1 MFLQA
6 RTDELRIQKRFL
18 NDMFA
23 RVKQEYLERR
33 LRQQQ
38 IEQMLG
44 HKGNLAA
51 LPSTS
56 AEEAGPSNALALRP
70 ADSSALA
77 DQADASPGQGNFS
90 YAFCRHWEILPLCS
104 QSLLCLRRCA
114 EPVLA
119 PQCAWHGVHVQLIN
133 RALQLT
139 PSNVC
144 LAQCLHL
151 NLQCMLAD
159 AWQMVTHAQNPV
171 FAYCLGRK
179 PSTRCHRLTAVS
191 SMLLRL
197 S

>member
-56 AEEAGPSNALALRP
+56 AQEAGPSNALALRP

-77 DQADASPGQGNFS
+77 DQADASPGQGSFS
-90 YAFCRHWEILPLCS
+90 YAFCTHWEFPVCSVFTGRFRRYAVSHGHVSGDVHSQCLRCNVPGRKRMCSLPLGLCS
-104 QSLLCLRRCA
+104 SHHQMY
-114 EPVLA
+114 V
-119 PQCAWHGVHVQLIN
+119 WHNIC
-133 RALQLT
+133 T
-139 PSNVC
+139 
-144 LAQCLHL
+144 
-151 NLQCMLAD
+151 
-159 AWQMVTHAQNPV
+159 
-171 FAYCLGRK
+171 
-179 PSTRCHRLTAVS
+179 
-191 SMLLRL
+191 
-197 S
+197 

>member
-1 MFLQA
+1 MHPHAIGVETHICTLHQPPPLVFLQA

-44 HKGNLAA
+44 HRGNLAA

-77 DQADASPGQGNFS
+77 DQADASPGQGNLQ
-90 YAFCRHWEILPLCS
+90 C
-104 QSLLCLRRCA
+104 LLCFHQETEL
-114 EPVLA
+114 LGS
-119 PQCAWHGVHVQLIN
+119 HGHV
-133 RALQLT
+133 
-139 PSNVC
+139 
-144 LAQCLHL
+144 
-151 NLQCMLAD
+151 
-159 AWQMVTHAQNPV
+159 
-171 FAYCLGRK
+171 
-179 PSTRCHRLTAVS
+179 
-191 SMLLRL
+191 
-197 S
+197 